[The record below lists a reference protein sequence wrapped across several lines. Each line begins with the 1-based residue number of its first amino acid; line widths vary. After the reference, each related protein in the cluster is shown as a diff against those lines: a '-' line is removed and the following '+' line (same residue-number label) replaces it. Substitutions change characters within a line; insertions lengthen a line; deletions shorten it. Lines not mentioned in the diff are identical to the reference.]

1 MRSAGV
7 VTAAMVLVVGAC
19 SSGSG
24 GRHRAEPAATSS
36 ATPSPTAPATTVPP
50 ATDPPLAGGTSGPD
64 IATLL
69 AGNVR
74 LLDSAQADN
83 AFRVMVDSA
92 AGDVSVVL
100 FGIPTPN
107 RTIFV
112 CPATDLDHRA
122 PAPSC

>member
-1 MRSAGV
+1 D
-7 VTAAMVLVVGAC
+7 
-19 SSGSG
+19 
-24 GRHRAEPAATSS
+24 ATSI
-36 ATPSPTAPATTVPP
+36 ATPLPTAPTTTLPP
-50 ATDPPLAGGTSGPD
+50 ATEPPPAGGTSGPD

-112 CPATDLDHRA
+112 CPTADLDHRA
-122 PAPSC
+122 PAPSCTSPADGAPVRLPHAP